1 MPTTLVKRSSGSARH
16 DAARAALRDAGVG
29 VVEVDDW
36 DEAPAAL
43 RDCGAAIVLCDAD
56 LDAGGMAR
64 ITRAM
69 STLAGASAGTG
80 LAPEAAR
87 ALSHELRTPLSAM
100 AGWVHLMETG
110 KLDEQGFRRA
120 IERLRG
126 NIDDQVRAI
135 ERYLGTKSREGH
147 RE

>member
-1 MPTTLVKRSSGSARH
+1 MPTTLLKRSNGSARE
-16 DAARAALRDAGVG
+16 DAARKALRDAGVG

-36 DEAPAAL
+36 EQAAEAL
-43 RDCGAAIVLCDAD
+43 RDCGAAFVVCDSD
-56 LDAGGMAR
+56 LESTALAR

-69 STLAGASAGTG
+69 SPTASDA

-126 NIDDQVRAI
+126 NIDDQVRTI
-135 ERYLGTKSREGH
+135 ERYLGANRQEGH

>member
-1 MPTTLVKRSSGSARH
+1 MPTTLLKRASGSARH

-43 RDCGAAIVLCDAD
+43 RDCGAAIVVCDAD
-56 LDAGGMAR
+56 LDAGMAR
-64 ITRAM
+64 VTRAM
-69 STLAGASAGTG
+69 PAPAG
-80 LAPEAAR
+80 LAPEAVR

-100 AGWVHLMETG
+100 AGWLHLMETG

-126 NIDDQVRAI
+126 NIEDQVRAI
-135 ERYLGTKSREGH
+135 ERYLGTKPQEGH